1 MGTELVKKFI
11 QKFQKFVPQYPF
23 RGSEQTQAILSAPPG
38 ADFVPG
44 SRGEECITGPDGVEE
59 CRIIEENYYDDS
71 MEQPPIDVFDQYLE
85 ILEEEYEDAL
95 QRDTKGE
102 TEPFS

>member
-1 MGTELVKKFI
+1 
-11 QKFQKFVPQYPF
+11 
-23 RGSEQTQAILSAPPG
+23 
-38 ADFVPG
+38 
-44 SRGEECITGPDGVEE
+44 
-59 CRIIEENYYDDS
+59 